1 MKQMTEFE
9 RAEAL
14 VGELLQEGWD
24 ADDIWA
30 MTTDLQE
37 CILPKV
43 DPSLDERYDGEW
55 CYGLMYAPKTV
66 STCREI
72 CSLRGL
78 CKIQFEKNQK
88 KSQKEKK

>member
-1 MKQMTEFE
+1 MVKQMTEFE

-14 VGELLQEGWD
+14 VGELLSEGWD
-24 ADDIWA
+24 AEDIWM

-55 CYGLMYAPKTV
+55 CYGYMYDAKHN

-72 CSLRGL
+72 CTLRGL
-78 CKIQFEKNQK
+78 CKIQFERARK
-88 KSQKEKK
+88 KSTEKK